1 MSGSFVVDFSS
12 RNALSM
18 RFCYICFTRL
28 MYLTSRVVKWLLHD
42 AFVIASI
49 QKKSVL
55 SKWKKMKHLVKRT
68 PKQSCFL
75 CPITIKIFVSK
86 NYKEYEILI
95 GISVLIEWEPLQIAI
110 GSAVTAFLHWKW
122 DLYPPLI
129 IQAVNQPYALLY
141 SPLAKI
147 HLFQQR
153 AWGKL
158 RRPWTDNN
166 ALTMDSQW
174 KRWNGTI
181 NSAISGD
188 ASSQTRKA
196 LKGKEKAKKGS
207 TKKKQ

>member
-1 MSGSFVVDFSS
+1 MAP
-12 RNALSM
+12 NL
-18 RFCYICFTRL
+18 
-28 MYLTSRVVKWLLHD
+28 K
-42 AFVIASI
+42 
-49 QKKSVL
+49 
-55 SKWKKMKHLVKRT
+55 
-68 PKQSCFL
+68 
-75 CPITIKIFVSK
+75 
-86 NYKEYEILI
+86 LI
-95 GISVLIEWEPLQIAI
+95 GITGILIVSSKWYLDTSNPVHVWLVRGGFFFSQCFIYALLLYLFYKAKHTKEIGTVKVEKDETFGQTNAETKLLSVSDYDQNICLEELQRIAI

-153 AWGKL
+153 VWGKL